1 MITVIVPCR
10 NEKDFIHLCLNSILD
25 QDYPKTQLE
34 VLVVD
39 GMSEDGTRQIVEKYA
54 KKHSYIRLLDNR
66 KRITPVAMNTGIE
79 NARGDIIM
87 KLDAHT
93 VYEKKYISN
102 CVKYLN
108 DYKADNVGGVL
119 KAIPRDNT
127 FLAKT
132 IVTAIS
138 HPFGVGSSF
147 FRIGSKRPIWV
158 DTVSFGCYRK
168 ETLKE
173 IGFYDENL
181 ARGQDM
187 ELNQRLRKAG
197 GKILLHPDIICNYYP
212 RSEFKPFFRDKLLD
226 GFWAIMPMKF
236 VSHMPVAL
244 RHLVPLVFVSSLI
257 SLGLLS
263 FISLLFFR
271 LFLFTLVSYFVINF
285 YFSTKIALK
294 EIDWRYIFLMPLIFA
309 LLHLSYGLGSLCAI
323 LRIITSR
330 QFWRNRFTGLVG
342 LLNQLKRL

>member
-1 MITVIVPCR
+1 MNNNPFVTIVIPCC
-10 NEKDFIHLCLNSILD
+10 NERKFIGECLDSIVVN
-25 QDYPKTQLE
+25 DYPKEKVE

-39 GMSEDGTRQIVEKYA
+39 GMSEDGTRDIIKRYTKE
-54 KKHSYIRLLDNR
+54 HSYIRLLDNR
-66 KRITPVAMNTGIE
+66 KRITPVAMNIGIK

-93 VYEKKYISN
+93 VYGKKYVSN
-102 CVKYLN
+102 CIKYLN
-108 DYKADNVGGVL
+108 DYEADNVGGVL
-119 KAIPRDNT
+119 RAIPRDDT
-127 FLAKT
+127 LLAKT

-168 ETLKE
+168 EIFKK

-197 GKILLHPDIICNYYP
+197 GKILLHPDIISNYYL
-212 RSEFKPFFRDKLLD
+212 RSSFKGFFRSKVID
-226 GFWAIMPMKF
+226 GFWATYPLKF
-236 VSHMPVAL
+236 VNHMPVAL
-244 RHLVPLVFVSSLI
+244 RHLVPLVFVTSLVG
-257 SLGLLS
+257 LGLLS

-271 LFLFTLVSYFVINF
+271 VFLLMVVTYFLINF

-294 EIDWRYIFLMPLIFA
+294 EMDWRYLLFMPFIFT
-309 LLHLSYGLGSLCAI
+309 LLHICYGMGSLCG
-323 LRIITSR
+323 LSRVITSK
-330 QFWRNRFTGLVG
+330 QFWENRVKGLSAV
-342 LLNQLKRL
+342 